1 MSAGKW
7 IEAEKEGMK
16 KQIKVLTLCATL
28 FALFWLPAEAQQT
41 GKVPRIGY
49 LDSTTAAG
57 SAVRREAFWQD
68 MRKLGWIEGKNIA
81 IEYRYGEGKIDRY
94 RELGAEVVRLK
105 VDLIVV
111 EGTGLALA
119 AKSATTTIPIVV
131 TNAGDPV
138 GTGLV
143 ASLAQP
149 GGNVTGN
156 ASLTPELNTKRL
168 EILKDAVSKLTRVG
182 LIFSARGAAAKL

>member
-1 MSAGKW
+1 MHKTLLNLFSNSCSDNRKSKIQNRKLAG
-7 IEAEKEGMK
+7 ILA
-16 KQIKVLTLCATL
+16 IVCTLTVCGAR
-28 FALFWLPAEAQQT
+28 AEAQQT

-49 LDSTTAAG
+49 LDSSTASG
-57 SAVRREAFWQD
+57 SAVRLVAFWQD

-81 IEYRYGEGKIDRY
+81 IESRYAEGRRDRFP
-94 RELGAEVVRLK
+94 ELAAELVRLK

-156 ASLTPELNTKRL
+156 ASLSP
-168 EILKDAVSKLTRVG
+168 
-182 LIFSARGAAAKL
+182 

>member
-1 MSAGKW
+1 MVCAM
-7 IEAEKEGMK
+7 MK
-16 KQIKVLTLCATL
+16 ASVLSIL
-28 FALFWLPAEAQQT
+28 FVVLLAVAVIADAQQP
-41 GKVPRIGY
+41 GKVARIGY
-49 LDSTTAAG
+49 VDSSTASDST
-57 SAVRREAFWQD
+57 VRLEAFLRE

-81 IEYRYGEGKIDRY
+81 IEYRYAEGKRDRFP
-94 RELGAEVVRLK
+94 ELAAELVRLK

-119 AKSATTTIPIVV
+119 AKSSTTTIPIVV

-143 ASLAQP
+143 ASLARP
-149 GGNVTGN
+149 GGNVTGL
-156 ASLTPELNTKRL
+156 ASLSPELNTKRL

-182 LIFSARGAAAKL
+182 LISSALGVAAEI

>member
-1 MSAGKW
+1 MTKPFRIRFFGSQSHNLKSKTCTEFFDSAQDKLRRSFLKRSRRRKW
-7 IEAEKEGMK
+7 VGMFT
-16 KQIKVLTLCATL
+16 IGFTFVVGGVVAH
-28 FALFWLPAEAQQT
+28 AQQP
-41 GKVPRIGY
+41 GKVPRVGY

-94 RELGAEVVRLK
+94 RELAAEVVRLK

-119 AKSATTTIPIVV
+119 AKSATTTIPIVIGA
-131 TNAGDPV
+131 AGDPWARV
-138 GTGLV
+138 WL
-143 ASLAQP
+143 LAWHGRAATSP
-149 GGNVTGN
+149 G
-156 ASLTPELNTKRL
+156 S
-168 EILKDAVSKLTRVG
+168 RV
-182 LIFSARGAAAKL
+182 

>member
-1 MSAGKW
+1 MMCA
-7 IEAEKEGMK
+7 MK
-16 KQIKVLTLCATL
+16 KAGVLSIL
-28 FALFWLPAEAQQT
+28 FVVVLLAVAVIAEAQQP

-49 LDSTTAAG
+49 VDSSTASDST
-57 SAVRREAFWQD
+57 VRLEAFLRE

-81 IEYRYGEGKIDRY
+81 IEYRYAEGKRDRFP
-94 RELGAEVVRLK
+94 ELAAELVRLK

-131 TNAGDPV
+131 TTVGDPV
-138 GTGLV
+138 SAGLV
-143 ASLAQP
+143 ASLARP
-149 GGNVTGN
+149 GANVTGL
-156 ASLTPELNTKRL
+156 ASLSPELNTKRL

-182 LIFSARGAAAKL
+182 LISSALG